1 MGNTQSYSFTLS
13 LEKCEEKSAVSVPP
27 PTSHPWIQISQSP
40 MPNPPS
46 FYTSPVSHSW
56 VPVAQGTEGLSDL
69 QQPLKEI
76 SSTPSQPTRSAPTSP
91 PSLLGPPNKN
101 KVTLKREW
109 PGLLLCRS
117 VSGYLIVT
125 HRAGPLILLFLRQ
138 DYSLWS
144 PSPCGC
150 AREKGQ
156 IKGIS
161 VYPPDLSNWD
171 VRNH

>member
-1 MGNTQSYSFTLS
+1 MIPKDYMRR
-13 LEKCEEKSAVSVPP
+13 SAVYSLSCP
-27 PTSHPWIQISQSP
+27 HPLIHISQP
-40 MPNPPS
+40 PIPNPPS
-46 FYTSPVSHSW
+46 FNLSPVSHSW
-56 VPVAQGTEGLSDL
+56 VPGAQGTTGLSDL

-76 SSTPSQPTRSAPTSP
+76 SPLPSHPPRPSPTSP
-91 PSLLGPPNKN
+91 PSLSGPPNKN

-109 PGLLLCRS
+109 LGLLLCRS

-125 HRAGPLILLFLRQ
+125 HGVGPLILLFLRQ

-144 PSPCGC
+144 LSPCGC
-150 AREKGQ
+150 VREKGQ